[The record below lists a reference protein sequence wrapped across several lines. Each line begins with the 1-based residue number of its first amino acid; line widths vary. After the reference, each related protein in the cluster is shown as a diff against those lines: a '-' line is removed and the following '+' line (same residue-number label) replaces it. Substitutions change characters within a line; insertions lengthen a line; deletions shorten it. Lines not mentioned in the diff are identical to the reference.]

1 MFFIKLLSLAPFWV
15 IYFVAD
21 ILYLLN
27 YHIIRYRRE
36 VIEKNLSI
44 VFPDMSKAEK
54 LKTIKGFYKNFGDV
68 MLESVKAISIS
79 REEMIKRVTY
89 SGIEKLVAAKNHGF
103 SAVYL
108 ATHHCNWE
116 WMLLSGT
123 ILFPYRV
130 YGVYKPL
137 QNKKFDKL
145 LLDTRSK
152 FGGILVP
159 VDNIVR
165 NIVTNK
171 NEVRGIGLVAD
182 QRPHISNKKVW
193 LKTCGHDTAYYTGT
207 EFVPKL
213 ENAIVFMSKMVR
225 KKRGYYHIDIIKLA
239 EPPYSKDGNSTEILS
254 KYVTELEKMIK
265 ENPSDW
271 LWSHN
276 RWKYSKAEDEIHNR
290 ERNELI
296 MSNKS
301 ESGLT
306 HSGT

>member
-1 MFFIKLLSLAPFWV
+1 MLFIRLLSHAPYWV
-15 IYFVAD
+15 
-21 ILYLLN
+21 LYLISDLLRLIN
-27 YHIIRYRRE
+27 YHLIRYRRE

-44 VFPDMSKAEK
+44 AFPDMSDEGKE
-54 LKTIKGFYKNFGDV
+54 KTIKGFYKNFGDV
-68 MLESVKAISIS
+68 MMESIKAISIS
-79 REEMIKRVTY
+79 REEMVKRVTY
-89 SGIEKLVAAKNHGF
+89 SGIEKLEEARSRGF

-137 QNKKFDKL
+137 QNKKFDRL
-145 LLDTRSK
+145 LLKTRSK

-159 VDNIVR
+159 ADKIVR
-165 NIVTNK
+165 NIAMKK

-193 LKTCGHDTAYYTGT
+193 LKTCGKDTAYHTGA

-239 EPPYSKDGNSTEILS
+239 EPPYSKSPDSTEVLT
-254 KYVTELEKMIK
+254 KYVTELEKMIQ
-265 ENPSDW
+265 EHPSDW
-271 LWSHN
+271 LWSHD
-276 RWKYSKAEDEIHNR
+276 RWKYSKAEDETLGM
-290 ERNELI
+290 ESSTSFNED
-296 MSNKS
+296 KKG
-301 ESGLT
+301 EQAVAG
-306 HSGT
+306 